1 MNTTF
6 SFAKYIYLISLE
18 ADVSEAISE
27 ITLFRNFVKPL
38 CDPIFKAKVG
48 AIHHT
53 GFYVA
58 TLLLVLQSTFRS
70 FLRKI
75 TAHYTMS
82 CP

>member
-6 SFAKYIYLISLE
+6 SFAKYIYYIYLISSE
-18 ADVSEAISE
+18 ADVSEPITE

-58 TLLLVLQSTFRS
+58 TYVAAVGVAKYL
-70 FLRKI
+70 
-75 TAHYTMS
+75 
-82 CP
+82 